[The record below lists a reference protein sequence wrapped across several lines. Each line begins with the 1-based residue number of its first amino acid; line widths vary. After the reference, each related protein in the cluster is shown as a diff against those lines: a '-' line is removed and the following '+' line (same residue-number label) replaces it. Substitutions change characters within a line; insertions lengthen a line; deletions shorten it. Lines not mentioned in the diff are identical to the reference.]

1 LKSES
6 FSAIK
11 VFDSSKN
18 IEYEE
23 RILYFGRMKPLVLL
37 MANWTTFA
45 QFSGDSVQIVLPEMV
60 LVEGGTFQ
68 MGAAVAGSD
77 EVPVHTV
84 TLTDFRI
91 GLYEVTQKQWRD
103 VMGIDARVN
112 YFPGCDSC
120 PVERVS
126 WFSVQEYLEKI
137 SVLTGKR
144 FRLPTEAE
152 WEYAARGGQ
161 LSAKYKYSG
170 SNDPDEV
177 AWRDGNS
184 DVMTHP
190 VGRKKPN
197 ELGLC
202 DMSGNVWEWC
212 SDWYSPD
219 YYSISP
225 CDNPPG
231 PPEGTSRV
239 MRGGSWFHD
248 SSGLRVTD
256 RDRSNPAFRQ
266 GFVGFRICCSASD

>member
-1 LKSES
+1 
-6 FSAIK
+6 
-11 VFDSSKN
+11 
-18 IEYEE
+18 
-23 RILYFGRMKPLVLL
+23 MKPLYINGTIFLVLL
-37 MANWTTFA
+37 MATVTTFA
-45 QFSGDSVQIVLPEMV
+45 QAPGDSVRIILPEMV
-60 LVEGGTFQ
+60 LVEGATFK
-68 MGAAVAGSD
+68 MGAVVAGSD

-84 TLTDFRI
+84 TLRDFRI
-91 GLYEVTQKQWRD
+91 GRFEVTQKQWRD
-103 VMGIDARVN
+103 VMGNDPMVN
-112 YFPGCDSC
+112 YFPGCDNC

-126 WFSVQEYLEKI
+126 WFSAQEYLEKI
-137 SVLTGKR
+137 SALAGKR

-152 WEYAARGGQ
+152 WEYAAHGGIH
-161 LSAKYKYSG
+161 SMNFKYSG

-197 ELGLC
+197 ELGLY

-212 SDWYSPD
+212 SDWYSED
-219 YYSISP
+219 YYSTSP
-225 CDNPPG
+225 CENPPG

-256 RDRSNPAFRQ
+256 RDRGNPSFRF
-266 GFVGFRICCSASD
+266 GYVGFRVCCDASE